1 MKKQLLVTLLF
12 SLVMQAAIFAQNKPR
27 NAPEWVSEKGW
38 WVVESNIHVPKQHT
52 VYFYN
57 NDGVLVYKEKIEG
70 LRINPAKTITKMQLK
85 QVLETTVLAWEKQ
98 HRLKENEALVASQL
112 RKK

>member
-12 SLVMQAAIFAQNKPR
+12 GLGIQAALFAQNKPR

-38 WVVESNIHVPKQHT
+38 WVVESNIHAPKQHI

-70 LRINPAKTITKMQLK
+70 LRINPSKKITKMQLK

-98 HRLKENEALVASQL
+98 HRLKENEALVVNSL
-112 RKK
+112 RGK

>member
-1 MKKQLLVTLLF
+1 MKKQLLVTLL
-12 SLVMQAAIFAQNKPR
+12 LGLGIQAAIFAQDKLR

-38 WVVESNIHVPKQHT
+38 WVVESNIHAPKQHI

-57 NDGVLVYKEKIEG
+57 NDGVLVYKEKIDG
-70 LRINPAKTITKMQLK
+70 LRINPSKKITKMQLK

-98 HRLKENEALVASQL
+98 HQLKENEALVVSEL

>member
-1 MKKQLLVTLLF
+1 MKKQLLVTLL
-12 SLVMQAAIFAQNKPR
+12 LGLGIQAAIFAQNKPR

-38 WVVESNIHVPKQHT
+38 WVVESNIHAPKQHI

-70 LRINPAKTITKMQLK
+70 LRINPSKKITRIQLK

-98 HRLKENEALVASQL
+98 HRLKENEALVVNSL
-112 RKK
+112 RGK

>member
-1 MKKQLLVTLLF
+1 MKKHLFVTLILGV
-12 SLVMQAAIFAQNKPR
+12 LVQATVLAQAGTPVS
-27 NAPEWVSEKGW
+27 PEWVSDKGY
-38 WVVESNIHVPKQHT
+38 WVVESNIHSPKQHI

-70 LRINPAKTITKMQLK
+70 IRINPNKKTIRLQLK
-85 QVLETTVLAWEKQ
+85 QVLEISVLAWEKKQ
-98 HRLKENEALVASQL
+98 QLKENEALVMSTL

>member
-1 MKKQLLVTLLF
+1 MKKQLLVTLL
-12 SLVMQAAIFAQNKPR
+12 LGLGIQAAIFAQNKPR

-38 WVVESNIHVPKQHT
+38 WVVESNIHAPKQHI

-70 LRINPAKTITKMQLK
+70 LRINPSKKITRMQLK

-98 HRLKENEALVASQL
+98 HRLKENEALVVNSL
-112 RKK
+112 RGK